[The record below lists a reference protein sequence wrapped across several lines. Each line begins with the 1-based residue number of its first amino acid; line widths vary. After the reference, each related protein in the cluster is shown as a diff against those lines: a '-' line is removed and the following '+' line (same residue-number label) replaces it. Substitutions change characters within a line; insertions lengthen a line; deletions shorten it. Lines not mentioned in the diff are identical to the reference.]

1 MFNVFEVVGNKN
13 WISILTKNTL
23 KRDVEMAKPVYLTC
37 VDLNIDMYLH
47 KFILFDII

>member
-1 MFNVFEVVGNKN
+1 MNINFNQEHLEKGCGDGKT
-13 WISILTKNTL
+13 S
-23 KRDVEMAKPVYLTC
+23 